1 MALATDEQRLQGIG
15 QLLVLEKLLEKSK
28 AIEYYKLAGQEKI
41 SLLQYLVKN
50 KVLSSEQIALTAAQN
65 FGVPMIDLDCIEV
78 DSIPAT
84 LVNEKLIRRHEMVP
98 LFSRGT
104 NLYLATDDPSKQ
116 SSLKEIQF
124 HTGLNTNSI
133 VVETDKLTR
142 LIDSLLSAKESQGL
156 SDYVDES
163 SGDLEGLEI
172 SADEDERESEMA
184 SSATEDA
191 PIVKFVNKILL
202 EAIKQG
208 TSDIHFEPYEREY
221 RIRYRQ
227 DGILHEVAT
236 PPPSLASRITAR
248 IKVMSN
254 LDISE
259 RRIPQ
264 DGGFKMKI
272 SKTRAIDFRVSTCPT
287 SAGEKVVMRVLDP
300 SAAKLG
306 IEALGFSPIQKNH
319 FMKAIERPQG
329 MILVTGPTG
338 SGKTVSL
345 YTALNILNTKEVNI
359 STAEDPVEIKV
370 PGINQVNIN
379 PKAGLTFS
387 GALRS
392 FLRQDPDIIMVGE
405 IRDFETAEIA
415 VKAAQTG
422 HLVLST
428 LHTNSAA
435 ETLNRLVNM
444 GIPTFNI
451 ASSVTIII
459 AQRLARRLCD
469 HCKALRDDFTNPGL
483 LELGFS
489 EADLVDIKL
498 YKAVGC
504 SQCTNGYRGRVGL
517 YEVMPMSKALGQL
530 VMSGGNSLEILK
542 VAQSEGMLTIF
553 QSGLEKVKCGVTT
566 IEEVNRVTVD

>member
-1 MALATDEQRLQGIG
+1 MVLITDEQRLQGIG

-28 AIEYYKLAGQEKI
+28 AIDYYKSAASEKI
-41 SLLQYLVKN
+41 SLIQYLVKN
-50 KVLSSEQIALTAAQN
+50 NILTAEQIALTAAQN
-65 FGVPMIDLDCIEV
+65 FGVPMIDLNCIDV
-78 DSIPAT
+78 DAIPAN
-84 LVNEKLIRRHEMVP
+84 LVNEKLIRRHSMIP
-98 LFSRGT
+98 LFTRGS

-116 SSLKEIQF
+116 TSLKEIQF
-124 HTGLNTNSI
+124 HTGLNTNAI
-133 VVETDKLTR
+133 VVETDKLSVLIER
-142 LIDSLLSAKESQGL
+142 LLTAKESQGL
-156 SDYVDES
+156 SEYVDDS
-163 SGDLEGLEI
+163 NDLEGLEI
-172 SADEDERESEMA
+172 SADDEEHEGEVST
-184 SSATEDA
+184 SVTDDA

-202 EAIKQG
+202 DAIKQG
-208 TSDIHFEPYEREY
+208 ASDIHFEPYEREY

-236 PPPSLASRITAR
+236 PPVSLSSRITAR
-248 IKVMSN
+248 IKVMSC

-272 SKTRAIDFRVSTCPT
+272 SKARSIDFRVSTCPT
-287 SAGEKVVMRVLDP
+287 SGGEKVVMRILDP
-300 SAAKLG
+300 GAAKLG
-306 IEALGFSPIQKNH
+306 IEALGFSPIQRSH
-319 FMKAIERPQG
+319 FVKAIERPQG

-338 SGKTVSL
+338 SGKTVTL
-345 YTALNILNTKEVNI
+345 YTALNILNTIEVNI

-415 VKAAQTG
+415 IKAAQTG

-459 AQRLARRLCD
+459 AQRLARKLCE
-469 HCKALRDDFTNPGL
+469 HCKVVRDDFTNQGL
-483 LELGFS
+483 LELGFKES
-489 EADLVDIKL
+489 DLQDIKL
-498 YKAVGC
+498 YKSVGC
-504 SQCTNGYRGRVGL
+504 NQCTNGYRGRVGL
-517 YEVMPMSKALGQL
+517 FEVLPMTKTLGQL
-530 VMSGGNSLEILK
+530 IMSGGNSLEILK
-542 VAQSEGMLTIF
+542 LAQSEGMLTIF
-553 QSGLEKVKCGVTT
+553 ESGLEKVRQGITT

>member
-1 MALATDEQRLQGIG
+1 MVLTSDEQRLQGIG
-15 QLLVLEKLLEKSK
+15 QLLVLEKLLEKPK
-28 AIEYYKLAGQEKI
+28 AIEYFKLAASEKI

-50 KVLSSEQIALTAAQN
+50 KILSAAQIAFTVAQS
-65 FGVPMIDLDCIEV
+65 FGVPMIDLNCIDEEN
-78 DSIPAT
+78 IPFA
-84 LVNEKLIRRHEMVP
+84 LVNDKLIRRHTMVP
-98 LFSRGT
+98 LFSRGN

-124 HTGLNTNSI
+124 HTGLSTNAI
-133 VVETDKLTR
+133 VVETDKLMVM
-142 LIDSLLSAKESQGL
+142 IDHLLSAKESEGL
-156 SDYVDES
+156 SEYVDDS
-163 SGDLEGLEI
+163 SDLEGLEI
-172 SADEDERESEMA
+172 SADDEEAEA
-184 SSATEDA
+184 DNGSSVTDDA

-208 TSDIHFEPYEREY
+208 ASDIHFEPYEREY

-227 DGILHEVAT
+227 DGILHEVAN
-236 PPPSLASRITAR
+236 PPASLSARITSR

-259 RRIPQ
+259 RRVPQ
-264 DGGFKMKI
+264 DGGFKMKL
-272 SKTRAIDFRVSTCPT
+272 SKTRSIDFRVSTCPT
-287 SAGEKVVMRVLDP
+287 AAGEKVVMRVLDAG
-300 SAAKLG
+300 AAKLG
-306 IEALGFSPIQKNH
+306 IEALGFNAIQRSQ
-319 FMKAIERPQG
+319 FIKAIERPQG

-338 SGKTVSL
+338 SGKTVTL
-345 YTALNILNTKEVNI
+345 YTALNMLNTTEVNI

-405 IRDFETAEIA
+405 IRDLETAEIA

-451 ASSVTIII
+451 ASSVTIIV
-459 AQRLARRLCD
+459 AQRLARKLCE
-469 HCKALRDDFTNPGL
+469 HCKEARDDVTHQGL
-483 LELGFS
+483 LELGFKES
-489 EADLVDIKL
+489 DLEDLVL

-504 SQCTNGYRGRVGL
+504 SQCTGGYKGRVGL
-517 YEVMPMSKALGQL
+517 YEVMPMSKAIGQL
-530 VMSGGNSLEILK
+530 VMSGGNSLDILK
-542 VAQSEGMLTIF
+542 LAQAEGMYTIF
-553 QSGLEKVKCGVTT
+553 DSGVEKIKEGVTT

>member
-1 MALATDEQRLQGIG
+1 MVLITDEQRLQGIG

-28 AIEYYKLAGQEKI
+28 AIEYYKSAASEKI
-41 SLLQYLVKN
+41 SLIQYLVKN
-50 KVLSSEQIALTAAQN
+50 NILSAEQIALTAAQN
-65 FGVPMIDLDCIEV
+65 FGVPMIDLNCIDVEA
-78 DSIPAT
+78 IPAN
-84 LVNEKLIRRHEMVP
+84 LVNEKLIRRHSMIP
-98 LFSRGT
+98 LFTRGS

-124 HTGLNTNSI
+124 HTGLNTNAI
-133 VVETDKLTR
+133 VVETDKLSVLIER
-142 LIDSLLSAKESQGL
+142 LLTAKESQGL
-156 SDYVDES
+156 SEYVDDS
-163 SGDLEGLEI
+163 NDLEGLEI
-172 SADEDERESEMA
+172 SADDEEHEGEVST
-184 SSATEDA
+184 SVTDDA

-202 EAIKQG
+202 DAIKQG
-208 TSDIHFEPYEREY
+208 ASDIHFEPYEREY

-236 PPPSLASRITAR
+236 PPVSLASRITAR
-248 IKVMSN
+248 IKVMSC

-272 SKTRAIDFRVSTCPT
+272 SKARSIDFRVSTCPT
-287 SAGEKVVMRVLDP
+287 SGGEKVVMRILDP
-300 SAAKLG
+300 GTAKLG
-306 IEALGFSPIQKNH
+306 IEALGFSPIQRSH
-319 FMKAIERPQG
+319 FVKAIERPQG

-338 SGKTVSL
+338 SGKTVTL
-345 YTALNILNTKEVNI
+345 YTALNILNTIEVNI

-415 VKAAQTG
+415 IKAAQTG

-459 AQRLARRLCD
+459 AQRLARKLCE
-469 HCKALRDDFTNPGL
+469 HCKVVRDDFTNQGL
-483 LELGFS
+483 LELGFKES
-489 EADLVDIKL
+489 DLLDIKL
-498 YKAVGC
+498 YKSVGC
-504 SQCTNGYRGRVGL
+504 NQCTNGYRGRVGL
-517 YEVMPMSKALGQL
+517 FEVLPMTKTIGQL
-530 VMSGGNSLEILK
+530 IMSGGNSLEILK
-542 VAQSEGMLTIF
+542 IAQSEGMLTIF
-553 QSGLEKVKCGVTT
+553 ESGLEKVRQGITT

>member
-1 MALATDEQRLQGIG
+1 MVLSTDEQRLQGIG
-15 QLLVLEKLLEKSK
+15 QLLVLEKLLEKPK
-28 AIEYYKLAGQEKI
+28 AIEYYKLAAAEKI
-41 SLLQYLVKN
+41 TLLQYLVKN
-50 KVLSSEQIALTAAQN
+50 KILSSEQIALTAAQS
-65 FGVPMIDLDCIEV
+65 FGVPMLDINCIDTE
-78 DSIPAT
+78 SIPAS
-84 LVNEKLIRRHEMVP
+84 LVNDKLIRRHSMVP
-98 LFSRGT
+98 LFSRG
-104 NLYLATDDPSKQ
+104 NNIYLATDDPSKQ

-124 HTGLNTNSI
+124 HTGLNTHPI
-133 VVETDKLTR
+133 VVETDKLTQ
-142 LIDSLLSAKESQGL
+142 LIEQLLTAKESQGL
-156 SDYVDES
+156 SEYVDDS
-163 SGDLEGLEI
+163 SDLEGLEI
-172 SADEDERESEMA
+172 SADDEDTDSDNI
-184 SSATEDA
+184 SSVSDDA

-208 TSDIHFEPYEREY
+208 ASDIHFEPFEREY

-236 PPPSLASRITAR
+236 PPASLSARITAR

-264 DGGFKMKI
+264 DGGFKMKL

-287 SAGEKVVMRVLDP
+287 AGGEKVVMRVLDAGA
-300 SAAKLG
+300 SKLG
-306 IEALGFSPIQKNH
+306 IEALGFSPIQRSH
-319 FMKAIERPQG
+319 FVKAIERPQG

-345 YTALNILNTKEVNI
+345 YTALNILNTIEVNI

-379 PKAGLTFS
+379 PKTGLTFS
-387 GALRS
+387 SALRS

-459 AQRLARRLCD
+459 AQRLARKLCD
-469 HCKALRDDFTNPGL
+469 QCKVVRDDFTTQGL
-483 LELGFS
+483 IELGFKES
-489 EADLVDIKL
+489 DLENVQL
-498 YKAVGC
+498 FKAVGC

-517 YEVMPMSKALGQL
+517 FEVLPMTKTIGQL
-530 VMSGGNSLEILK
+530 VMTGGNSLDILK
-542 VAQSEGMLTIF
+542 QAQADGMLTIYE
-553 QSGLEKVKCGVTT
+553 SGLEKVKLGITT

>member
-1 MALATDEQRLQGIG
+1 MVLATEEYRLQGIG
-15 QLLVLEKLLEKSK
+15 QLLVLEKLLDKTK
-28 AIEYYKLAGQEKI
+28 AIELHKLAASEKI
-41 SLLQYLVKN
+41 SLLQYIVRN
-50 KVLSSEQIALTAAQN
+50 KILSAEQIALIAAQN
-65 FGVPMIDLDCIEV
+65 FGVPMIDINCIDI
-78 DSIPAT
+78 DSIPMN
-84 LVNEKLIRRHEMVP
+84 LVNEKLIKRHSMVP
-98 LFSRGT
+98 LFTRGA

-116 SSLKEIQF
+116 ASLKEIQF
-124 HTGLNTNSI
+124 HTGLSTHAI
-133 VVETDKLTR
+133 VVETDKLNQ
-142 LIDSLLSAKESQGL
+142 LIDNLLSAKESQGL
-156 SDYVDES
+156 SQYVGDA
-163 SGDLEGLEI
+163 GDLDGLEI
-172 SADEDERESEMA
+172 SVEDEDQDVDSVT
-184 SSATEDA
+184 SVTEDA

-202 EAIKQG
+202 DAIKQG
-208 TSDIHFEPYEREY
+208 ASDIHFEPYEKEY

-236 PPPSLASRITAR
+236 PPVSLASRITAR

-259 RRIPQ
+259 RRVPQ

-272 SKTRAIDFRVSTCPT
+272 SKARAIDFRVSTCPT
-287 SAGEKVVMRVLDP
+287 SGGEKVVMRVLDP

-306 IEALGFSPIQKNH
+306 IEALGFNPFQRAN
-319 FMKAIERPQG
+319 FVKAIERPQG

-338 SGKTVSL
+338 SGKTVTL
-345 YTALNILNTKEVNI
+345 YTALNILNTIEVNI
-359 STAEDPVEIKV
+359 STAEDPIEIKV

-405 IRDFETAEIA
+405 IRDLETAEIA
-415 VKAAQTG
+415 IKAAQTG

-451 ASSVTIII
+451 ASSVTLII
-459 AQRLARRLCD
+459 AQRLARKLCEQ
-469 HCKALRDDFTNPGL
+469 CKILRDDFTNQGL
-483 LELGFS
+483 IELGFN
-489 EADLVDIKL
+489 EADLVDLKL
-498 YKAVGC
+498 YKAMGC
-504 SQCTNGYRGRVGL
+504 DQCTGGYRGRVGL
-517 YEVMPMSKALGQL
+517 FEVLPMTKELGQL
-530 VMSGGNSLEILK
+530 IMSGGNSLEILK
-542 VAQSEGMLTIF
+542 LAQSEGMLTIY
-553 QSGLEKVKCGVTT
+553 QSGIEKVKEGVTT

>member
-1 MALATDEQRLQGIG
+1 MALATEEYRLQGIG
-15 QLLVLEKLLEKSK
+15 QLLVLEKLLDKTK
-28 AIEYYKLAGQEKI
+28 AIELHKLAASEKI
-41 SLLQYLVKN
+41 SLLQYIVKN
-50 KVLSSEQIALTAAQN
+50 KILSAEQIALTAAQN
-65 FGVPMIDLDCIEV
+65 FGVPMLDINCIDV
-78 DSIPAT
+78 GTIPAN
-84 LVNEKLIRRHEMVP
+84 LVNEKLIKRHAMVP

-116 SSLKEIQF
+116 ASLKEIQF
-124 HTGLNTNSI
+124 HTGLNTHAI
-133 VVETDKLTR
+133 VVETDKLSA
-142 LIDSLLSAKESQGL
+142 LIDNLLTAKESQGL
-156 SDYVDES
+156 SEYVED

-172 SADEDERESEMA
+172 SADDEDQDIDT
-184 SSATEDA
+184 ATSVTDDA

-202 EAIKQG
+202 DAIRQG
-208 TSDIHFEPYEREY
+208 ASDIHFEPYEREY

-236 PPPSLASRITAR
+236 PPASLSSRITAR

-272 SKTRAIDFRVSTCPT
+272 SKSRAIDFRVSTCPT
-287 SAGEKVVMRVLDP
+287 SAGEKVVMRVLD
-300 SAAKLG
+300 SGAAKLG
-306 IEALGFSPIQKNH
+306 IEALGFNPVQRTN
-319 FMKAIERPQG
+319 FLKAIQRPQG

-338 SGKTVSL
+338 SGKTVTL
-345 YTALNILNTKEVNI
+345 YTALNILNTIEVNI

-405 IRDFETAEIA
+405 IRDLETAEIA

-451 ASSVTIII
+451 ASSVTLII
-459 AQRLARRLCD
+459 AQRLARKLCNQ
-469 HCKALRDDFTNPGL
+469 CKAVRDDFTNQGL
-483 LELGFS
+483 IELGFK
-489 EADLVDIKL
+489 ETDLVNLKL

-504 SQCTNGYRGRVGL
+504 EQCTSGYRGRVGL
-517 YEVMPMSKALGQL
+517 FEVLPMTKELGQL
-530 VMSGGNSLEILK
+530 IMSGGNSLDILK
-542 VAQSEGMLTIF
+542 LAQSEGMLTIF
-553 QSGLEKVKCGVTT
+553 QSGIEKVKEGITT

>member
-1 MALATDEQRLQGIG
+1 MVATTDEQRLQGIG
-15 QLLVLEKLLEKSK
+15 QLLAQEKLLDKQK
-28 AIEYYKLAGQEKI
+28 AIEYYKLASADKSTLI
-41 SLLQYLVKN
+41 QYLVKN
-50 KVLSSEQIALTAAQN
+50 KIISAEKIAQVAADN
-65 FGVPMIDLDCIEV
+65 FGVPMMDINCIDI
-78 DSIPAT
+78 DSIPSY
-84 LVNEKLIRRHEMVP
+84 LVNEKLIKRHSMIP
-98 LFSRGT
+98 IFTRGN
-104 NLYLATDDPSKQ
+104 NLYLATDDPSKYA
-116 SSLKEIQF
+116 SLKEIQF
-124 HTGLNTNSI
+124 HTGLNTNAI
-133 VVETDKLTR
+133 VVETDKLNN
-142 LIDSLLSAKESQGL
+142 LIEHLLTAKESQGL
-156 SDYVDES
+156 SDYV
-163 SGDLEGLEI
+163 GDAIELEGLEI
-172 SADEDERESEMA
+172 SAEEEQDLETPTAA
-184 SSATEDA
+184 SEDA

-202 EAIKQG
+202 EAIKKG
-208 TSDIHFEPYEREY
+208 ASDIHFEPYDRDY

-236 PPPSLASRITAR
+236 PPVSLSGRITAR

-259 RRIPQ
+259 RRVPQ
-264 DGGFKMKI
+264 DGGFKLKI
-272 SKTRAIDFRVSTCPT
+272 SKGRSIDFRVSTCPT
-287 SAGEKVVMRVLDP
+287 TSGEKVVMRVLDP
-300 SAAKLG
+300 GSAKLG
-306 IEALGFSPIQKNH
+306 IEALGFSEVQKA
-319 FMKAIERPQG
+319 FFAKAIERPQG

-338 SGKTVSL
+338 SGKTVTL
-345 YTALNILNTKEVNI
+345 YTALNILNTSEVNI

-459 AQRLARRLCD
+459 AQRLARKLCN
-469 HCKALRDDFTNPGL
+469 HCKELREDFTEQGL
-483 LELGFS
+483 IELGFKS
-489 EADLVDIKL
+489 SDIKGIEL

-504 SQCTNGYRGRVGL
+504 DQCTHGYKGRVGL
-517 YEVMPMSKALGQL
+517 FEVLPMTKELGQL
-530 VMSGGNSLEILK
+530 IMSGGNSLDILHM
-542 VAQSEGMLTIF
+542 AQAAGMLTIY
-553 QSGLEKVKCGVTT
+553 QSGLKKVKEGVTT

>member
-1 MALATDEQRLQGIG
+1 MALPADEQRLQGIG
-15 QLLVLEKLLEKSK
+15 QLLVLEKLLEKPK
-28 AIEYYKLAGQEKI
+28 ALEYNKNASTEKI
-41 SLLQYLVKN
+41 TLLQYLVKN
-50 KVLSSEQIALTAAQN
+50 KILTAEQIALTAAQN
-65 FGVPMIDLDCIEV
+65 FGVPMIDLDCIDSE
-78 DSIPAT
+78 SIPQN
-84 LVNEKLIRRHEMVP
+84 LVNEKLIRRHAMLP
-98 LFSRGT
+98 LFSRGN

-124 HTGLNTNSI
+124 HTGLNSNAI
-133 VVETDKLTR
+133 VVETDKLTI
-142 LIDSLLSAKESQGL
+142 LIDKLLTAKDSQGL
-156 SDYVDES
+156 SEYVDDS
-163 SGDLEGLEI
+163 NDLEGLEI
-172 SADEDERESEMA
+172 SSDDEEHDAENA
-184 SSATEDA
+184 SVTDDA

-202 EAIKQG
+202 EAIKEG

-227 DGILHEVAT
+227 DGILREVAA
-236 PPPSLASRITAR
+236 PPSSLAARITAR

-264 DGGFKMKI
+264 DGGFKMKL
-272 SKTRAIDFRVSTCPT
+272 SKTRSIDFRVSTCPT
-287 SAGEKVVMRVLDP
+287 TGGEKVVMRVLDP

-306 IEALGFSPIQKNH
+306 IEALGFTPPQQTLFI
-319 FMKAIERPQG
+319 KAIERPQG

-338 SGKTVSL
+338 SGKTVTL
-345 YTALNILNTKEVNI
+345 YTALNMLNTIEVNI

-370 PGINQVNIN
+370 QGINQVNIN
-379 PKAGLTFS
+379 PKTGLTFS

-405 IRDFETAEIA
+405 IRDLETAEIA
-415 VKAAQTG
+415 IKAAQTG

-428 LHTNSAA
+428 LHTNSAS

-451 ASSVTIII
+451 ASSVTLII
-459 AQRLARRLCD
+459 AQRLTRKLCEQ
-469 HCKALRDDFTNPGL
+469 CKVIRDDFTNQGL
-483 LELGFS
+483 LELGFK
-489 EADLVDIKL
+489 ETDLTELKL

-504 SQCTNGYRGRVGL
+504 SQCTNGYRGRVGI
-517 YEVMPMSKALGQL
+517 YEVLPMTKTLGQL
-530 VMSGGNSLEILK
+530 IMSGGNSMDILK
-542 VAQSEGMLTIF
+542 LAQSEGMITIYE
-553 QSGLEKVKCGVTT
+553 SGLEKVKDGVTT

>member
-1 MALATDEQRLQGIG
+1 MIAVDEHRLQGIG
-15 QLLVLEKLLEKSK
+15 HLLVLEKLLDKTK
-28 AIEYYKLAGQEKI
+28 AIEYYKLAAEEKI
-41 SLLQYLVKN
+41 SLLHYLVKN
-50 KVLSSEQIALTAAQN
+50 NILSAEQIALTAAQS
-65 FGVPMIDLDCIEV
+65 FGVPLLDITCIDIDT
-78 DSIPAT
+78 IPVN
-84 LVNEKLIRRHEMVP
+84 LVNEKLIRRHSMVP
-98 LFSRGT
+98 LFTRGN

-116 SSLKEIQF
+116 ASLKEIQF
-124 HTGLNTNSI
+124 HTGLNTSAI
-133 VVETDKLTR
+133 VVETDKLNVF
-142 LIDSLLSAKESQGL
+142 IEQLLSEKENQSFAGL
-156 SDYVDES
+156 GDE
-163 SGDLEGLEI
+163 GNELEGLEI
-172 SADEDERESEMA
+172 SPDDEEHDIEAQPSLAD
-184 SSATEDA
+184 DA

-202 EAIKQG
+202 DAIKQG
-208 TSDIHFEPYEREY
+208 ASDIHFEPYEKDY

-227 DGILHEVAT
+227 DGILREVAT
-236 PPPSLASRITAR
+236 PPHCLSARITAR
-248 IKVMSN
+248 IKVMSK

-272 SKTRAIDFRVSTCPT
+272 SKARSIDFRVSTCPT
-287 SAGEKVVMRVLDP
+287 SGGEKVVMRVLDP
-300 SAAKLG
+300 SSAKLG
-306 IEALGFSPIQKNH
+306 IEALGFSSVQKAH
-319 FMKAIERPQG
+319 FIKAIERPQG

-451 ASSVTIII
+451 ASSVTLII
-459 AQRLARRLCD
+459 AQRLARKLCD
-469 HCKALRDDFTNPGL
+469 NCKELRDDYTNAGL
-483 LELGFS
+483 IELGFNES
-489 EADLVDIKL
+489 DLTDIKL

-504 SQCTNGYRGRVGL
+504 SQCTSGYRGRVGL
-517 YEVMPMSKALGQL
+517 FEVLPMTKSLGQL
-530 VMSGGNSLEILK
+530 IMSGANSLDILK

-553 QSGLEKVKCGVTT
+553 QSGLEKVKIGITT
-566 IEEVNRVTVD
+566 IEEVNRVTVE

>member
-1 MALATDEQRLQGIG
+1 MALATDEHRLQGIG
-15 QLLVLEKLLEKSK
+15 QLLVLENLLDK
-28 AIEYYKLAGQEKI
+28 AKAAAFYKLAAEEKI
-41 SLLQYLVKN
+41 SLLQYLVQN
-50 KVLSSEQIALTAAQN
+50 NILSAEQIALTAAQS
-65 FGVPMIDLDCIEV
+65 FGVPLMDINCIDIE
-78 DSIPAT
+78 SIPVN
-84 LVNEKLIRRHEMVP
+84 LVNEKLIRRHTMLP
-98 LFSRGT
+98 LFSRGN

-116 SSLKEIQF
+116 ASLKEIQF
-124 HTGLNTNSI
+124 HTGLNTNAI
-133 VVETDKLTR
+133 VVETDKLNA
-142 LIDSLLSAKESQGL
+142 LIDHLLSAKENQGL
-156 SDYVDES
+156 ADYGDDN
-163 SGDLEGLEI
+163 DLEGLEI
-172 SADEDERESEMA
+172 SSDDEEPDMESVA
-184 SSATEDA
+184 SVTEDA

-202 EAIKQG
+202 EAIKEG
-208 TSDIHFEPYEREY
+208 ASDIHFEPYEREY
-221 RIRYRQ
+221 RIRYRL

-236 PPPSLASRITAR
+236 PPSSLSSRITAR

-259 RRIPQ
+259 RRTPQ

-272 SKTRAIDFRVSTCPT
+272 SKNRSIDFRVSTCPT
-287 SAGEKVVMRVLDP
+287 TGGEKVVMRILDP
-300 SAAKLG
+300 SSAKLG
-306 IEALGFSPIQKNH
+306 IEALGFSPAQKAL
-319 FMKAIERPQG
+319 FVKAIERPQG

-338 SGKTVSL
+338 SGKTVTL

-379 PKAGLTFS
+379 IKAGLTFS

-405 IRDFETAEIA
+405 IRDLETAEIA

-451 ASSVTIII
+451 VSSVTLII
-459 AQRLARRLCD
+459 AQRLARKLCD
-469 HCKALRDDFTNPGL
+469 SCKAIRDDFTNSGL
-483 LELGFS
+483 IEIGFN
-489 EADLVDIKL
+489 ETDLVDIKL

-504 SQCTNGYRGRVGL
+504 NQCTNGYRGRVGL
-517 YEVMPMSKALGQL
+517 FEVLPMTKALGL
-530 VMSGGNSLEILK
+530 LIMSGGNSLDILK
-542 VAQSEGMLTIF
+542 LAQSEGMLTIF
-553 QSGLEKVKCGVTT
+553 QSGLEKVKEGVTT
-566 IEEVNRVTVD
+566 IEEVNRVTVE

>member
-1 MALATDEQRLQGIG
+1 MTTTTDEQRLQGIG
-15 QLLVLEKLLEKSK
+15 QILVMEKLLEKPK
-28 AIEYYKLAGQEKI
+28 ALEYYKLANTEKTTLI
-41 SLLQYLVKN
+41 QYLVKN
-50 KVLSSEQIALTAAQN
+50 RIITAEKIAYITANN
-65 FGVPMIDLDCIEV
+65 FGVPMLDIHCLDMETL
-78 DSIPAT
+78 PFH
-84 LVNEKLIRRHEMVP
+84 LVNEKLIKRHSMVP
-98 LFSRGT
+98 IFTRGN

-116 SSLKEIQF
+116 ASLKEIQF
-124 HTGLNTNSI
+124 HTGLNTNPI
-133 VVETDKLTR
+133 VVETDKLSA
-142 LIDSLLSAKESQGL
+142 LIENLLTAKESQGL
-156 SDYVDES
+156 SEYVDDAV
-163 SGDLEGLEI
+163 DLEGLEI
-172 SADEDERESEMA
+172 SAEEEQDLDNAA
-184 SSATEDA
+184 SVKDDA

-202 EAIKQG
+202 EAIKKG
-208 TSDIHFEPYEREY
+208 ASDIHFEPYEREY

-236 PPPSLASRITAR
+236 PPASLASRITAR
-248 IKVMSN
+248 IKVMSS

-259 RRIPQ
+259 RRVPQ
-264 DGGFKMKI
+264 DGGFKLKI
-272 SKTRAIDFRVSTCPT
+272 SKNRSIDFRVSTCPT
-287 SAGEKVVMRVLDP
+287 AGGEKVVMRVLDP
-300 SAAKLG
+300 SSAKLG
-306 IEALGFSPIQKNH
+306 IEALGFSPLQKAL
-319 FMKAIERPQG
+319 FVKAIERPQG

-345 YTALNILNTKEVNI
+345 YTALNLLNTSEVNI

-451 ASSVTIII
+451 ASSVTLII
-459 AQRLARRLCD
+459 AQRLARKLCD
-469 HCKALRDDFTNPGL
+469 HCKSLRDDFTTQGL

-489 EADLVDIKL
+489 NTDIEGIRL
-498 YKAVGC
+498 YKSIGC
-504 SQCTNGYRGRVGL
+504 EQCTNGYKGRVGL
-517 YEVMPMSKALGQL
+517 FEVLPMTKELGQL
-530 VMSGGNSLEILK
+530 IMSGGNSLDILK
-542 VAQSEGMLTIF
+542 MAEEGGMLTIY
-553 QSGLEKVKCGVTT
+553 QSGLVKAKEGVTT

>member
-1 MALATDEQRLQGIG
+1 MVLATDEHRLQGIG

-28 AIEYYKLAGQEKI
+28 AVEFYKEAAAEKI
-41 SLLQYLVKN
+41 SLIQYLVKN
-50 KVLSSEQIALTAAQN
+50 KILTAEQIALTAAQN
-65 FGVPMIDLDCIEV
+65 FGVPMIDINCIEV
-78 DSIPAT
+78 ESIPST
-84 LVNEKLIRRHEMVP
+84 LVNEKLIRRHAMVP
-98 LFSRGT
+98 LFSRGS
-104 NLYLATDDPSKQ
+104 NLYLATDDPSKH

-124 HTGLNTNSI
+124 HTGLNSNAI
-133 VVETDKLTR
+133 VVETDKLFL
-142 LIDSLLSAKESQGL
+142 LIDHLLSAKESQGL
-156 SDYVDES
+156 SEYVDDS
-163 SGDLEGLEI
+163 NDLEGLEI
-172 SADEDERESEMA
+172 SADDEEHDGEI
-184 SSATEDA
+184 SSSVTDDA

-208 TSDIHFEPYEREY
+208 ASDIHFEPYEREY

-236 PPPSLASRITAR
+236 PPASLSPRITAR

-272 SKTRAIDFRVSTCPT
+272 SKTRSIDFRVSTCPT
-287 SAGEKVVMRVLDP
+287 TAGEKVVMRVLDP

-306 IEALGFSPIQKNH
+306 IEALGFSAFQRSH
-319 FMKAIERPQG
+319 FVKAIEKPQG

-345 YTALNILNTKEVNI
+345 YTALNILNTSEVNI

-405 IRDFETAEIA
+405 IRDLETAEIA

-459 AQRLARRLCD
+459 AQRLARKLCD
-469 HCKALRDDFTNPGL
+469 HCKALRDDFTPQGL
-483 LELGFS
+483 VELGFK
-489 EADLVDIKL
+489 EADLIDIKL

-504 SQCTNGYRGRVGL
+504 GQCTNGYRGRVGL
-517 YEVMPMSKALGQL
+517 FEVLPMTKTLGQL
-530 VMSGGNSLEILK
+530 IMSGGNSLEILQS
-542 VAQSEGMLTIF
+542 AQAEGMLTIF
-553 QSGLEKVKCGVTT
+553 ESGLVKAKEGITT
-566 IEEVNRVTVD
+566 IEEVTRVTVD

>member
-1 MALATDEQRLQGIG
+1 MAQTTDEHKLQGIG
-15 QLLVLEKLLEKSK
+15 QLLVLEKLLDKSK
-28 AIEYYKLAGQEKI
+28 AVEYYKLAAEEKI
-41 SLLQYLVKN
+41 PLLNYLVKN
-50 KVLSSEQIALTAAQN
+50 NILSSEQIALTAAQS
-65 FGVPMIDLDCIEV
+65 FGVPMMDINCIDI
-78 DSIPAT
+78 DSIPVD
-84 LVNEKLIRRHEMVP
+84 LVNEKLIRRHGMLP
-98 LFSRGT
+98 LFTRGS

-116 SSLKEIQF
+116 ASLKEIQF
-124 HTGLNTNSI
+124 HTGLNTNAI
-133 VVETDKLTR
+133 VVETDKLSIVIER
-142 LIDSLLSAKESQGL
+142 LLSAKESQGL
-156 SDYVDES
+156 TEYVDDS
-163 SGDLEGLEI
+163 SDLEGLEI
-172 SADEDERESEMA
+172 SADDEEHEA
-184 SSATEDA
+184 DVTSSVTDDA

-208 TSDIHFEPYEREY
+208 ASDIHFEPYEKDY

-227 DGILHEVAT
+227 DGILHEVAS
-236 PPPSLASRITAR
+236 PPSSLSSRITAR

-259 RRIPQ
+259 RRVPQ

-272 SKTRAIDFRVSTCPT
+272 SKTRSIDFRVSTCPT

-300 SAAKLG
+300 SSIKLG
-306 IEALGFSPIQKNH
+306 IEALGFSAPQRAH
-319 FMKAIERPQG
+319 FVKAIERPQG

-370 PGINQVNIN
+370 QGINQVSIN
-379 PKAGLTFS
+379 LKAGLTFS
-387 GALRS
+387 GALRA

-405 IRDFETAEIA
+405 IRDLETAEIA
-415 VKAAQTG
+415 IKAAQTG

-459 AQRLARRLCD
+459 AQRLARKLCD
-469 HCKALRDDFTNPGL
+469 SCKVVRDDFTNKGL
-483 LELGFS
+483 LELGFKES
-489 EADLVDIKL
+489 DLTELKL
-498 YKAVGC
+498 YKAKGC
-504 SQCTNGYRGRVGL
+504 SQCTNGYRGRLGL
-517 YEVMPMSKALGQL
+517 FEVLPMTKTLGQL
-530 VMSGGNSLEILK
+530 IMSGGNSLDILK
-542 VAQSEGMLTIF
+542 LAQSEGMLTIYE
-553 QSGLEKVKCGVTT
+553 SGLEKVKLGITS
-566 IEEVNRVTVD
+566 IEEVNRVTVE

>member
-1 MALATDEQRLQGIG
+1 MVLTTDEHRLQGIG
-15 QLLVLEKLLEKSK
+15 QLLVLEKLLEKSE
-28 AIEYYKLAGQEKI
+28 AIEHYKLAAVEKI
-41 SLLQYLVKN
+41 SLIQYLVKN
-50 KVLSSEQIALTAAQN
+50 KILSAEQIALTAAQS
-65 FGVPMIDLDCIEV
+65 FGVPMIDINCIEIE
-78 DSIPAT
+78 SIPAS
-84 LVNEKLIRRHEMVP
+84 LVNEKLIRRHCMVP
-98 LFSRGT
+98 LFSRGN

-116 SSLKEIQF
+116 ASLKEIQF
-124 HTGLNTNSI
+124 HTGLNTNAI
-133 VVETDKLTR
+133 VVETDKLSL
-142 LIDSLLSAKESQGL
+142 LIDNLLTAKESQGL
-156 SDYVDES
+156 SEYMDDS
-163 SGDLEGLEI
+163 NDLEGLEI
-172 SADEDERESEMA
+172 SSDDEEPDGDT
-184 SSATEDA
+184 SSVTDDA

-202 EAIKQG
+202 EAIKSG
-208 TSDIHFEPYEREY
+208 ASDIHFEPYEKDY

-236 PPPSLASRITAR
+236 PPSSLSGRITAR

-259 RRIPQ
+259 RRVPQ

-272 SKTRAIDFRVSTCPT
+272 SKTRSIDFRVSTCPT
-287 SAGEKVVMRVLDP
+287 SGGEKVVMRVLDP
-300 SAAKLG
+300 GAAKLG
-306 IEALGFSPIQKNH
+306 IEALGFSLDQRTH
-319 FMKAIERPQG
+319 FIKAIERPQG

-345 YTALNILNTKEVNI
+345 YTALNMLNTTEVNI

-405 IRDFETAEIA
+405 IRDLETAEIA

-459 AQRLARRLCD
+459 AQRLARKLCD
-469 HCKALRDDFTNPGL
+469 NCKVLRDDFNNKGL
-483 LELGFS
+483 IELGFT
-489 EADLVDIKL
+489 EADVVHIKL

-504 SQCTNGYRGRVGL
+504 SQCTNGYKGRVGL
-517 YEVMPMSKALGQL
+517 YEVLPMTKALGQL
-530 VMSGGNSLEILK
+530 IMEGANSLEILNA
-542 VAQSEGMLTIF
+542 AQAEGMLTIY
-553 QSGLEKVKCGVTT
+553 QSGLEKVKQGITT

>member
-1 MALATDEQRLQGIG
+1 MDKQRLQGIG
-15 QLLVLEKLLEKSK
+15 QVLVMNQLLEQPEAAECCKR
-28 AIEYYKLAGQEKI
+28 AAAEKVP
-41 SLLQYLVKN
+41 LQHYLVTHKI
-50 KVLSSEQIALTAAQN
+50 LTAQQIAVTVAQD
-65 FGVPMIDLDCIEV
+65 FGVPLIDLESVDR
-78 DSIPAT
+78 DSIPIQ
-84 LVNEKLIRRHEMVP
+84 LVNEKLIRRNNMIP
-98 LFSRGT
+98 LFNKGT
-104 NLYLATDDPSKQ
+104 NLYLATDDPSKHA
-116 SSLKEIQF
+116 SLKEIQF
-124 HTGLNTNSI
+124 HTGLNCI
-133 VVETDKLTR
+133 ALVVETDKLSK
-142 LIDSLLSAKESQGL
+142 LIDEMLNAKESQGL
-156 SDYVDES
+156 SDFVDD

-172 SADEDERESEMA
+172 SADDEEHELETT
-184 SSATEDA
+184 SSVTDDA

-208 TSDIHFEPYEREY
+208 ASDIHFEPYERDY

-227 DGILHEVAT
+227 DGILHEVAS
-236 PPPSLASRITAR
+236 PPVSLSSRITAR
-248 IKVMSN
+248 IKVMSH

-264 DGGFKMKI
+264 DGGFKMKL
-272 SKTRAIDFRVSTCPT
+272 SKTRSIDFRVSTCPT
-287 SAGEKVVMRVLDP
+287 TAGEKVVMRVLDP
-300 SAAKLG
+300 NAAKLG
-306 IEALGFSPIQKNH
+306 IDALGFSPIQKAA
-319 FMKAIERPQG
+319 FIKAIERPQG

-379 PKAGLTFS
+379 QKAGLTFS

-405 IRDFETAEIA
+405 IRDLETAEIA
-415 VKAAQTG
+415 IKAAQTG

-459 AQRLARRLCD
+459 AQRLARKLCEQ
-469 HCKALRDDFTNPGL
+469 CKVTRDDFTKQGL
-483 LELGFS
+483 IELGFS
-489 EADLVDIKL
+489 ETELAGINL

-504 SQCTNGYRGRVGL
+504 SQCTHGYRGRIGL
-517 YEVMPMSKALGQL
+517 YELLTMTKEIGQL
-530 VMSGGNSLEILK
+530 IMDGGNSLEILK
-542 VAQSEGMLTIF
+542 VAQANGMLTIY
-553 QSGLEKVKCGVTT
+553 QSGLEKVKIGVTT

>member
-1 MALATDEQRLQGIG
+1 MLID
-15 QLLVLEKLLEKSK
+15 QLL
-28 AIEYYKLAGQEKI
+28 
-41 SLLQYLVKN
+41 
-50 KVLSSEQIALTAAQN
+50 T
-65 FGVPMIDLDCIEV
+65 
-78 DSIPAT
+78 
-84 LVNEKLIRRHEMVP
+84 
-98 LFSRGT
+98 
-104 NLYLATDDPSKQ
+104 
-116 SSLKEIQF
+116 
-124 HTGLNTNSI
+124 
-133 VVETDKLTR
+133 
-142 LIDSLLSAKESQGL
+142 AKESQGL
-156 SDYVDES
+156 SEYVDDS
-163 SGDLEGLEI
+163 NDLEGLKLVLMMK
-172 SADEDERESEMA
+172 SMKRCC
-184 SSATEDA
+184 SSVTDDA

-208 TSDIHFEPYEREY
+208 ASDIHFEPYEREY

-236 PPPSLASRITAR
+236 PPASLSARITAR

-259 RRIPQ
+259 RRVPQ

-272 SKTRAIDFRVSTCPT
+272 SKSRSIDFRVSTCPT
-287 SAGEKVVMRVLDP
+287 SGGEKVVMRILDP
-300 SAAKLG
+300 SSAKLG
-306 IEALGFSPIQKNH
+306 IEALGFSPVQQAH
-319 FMKAIERPQG
+319 FVKAIERPQG

-338 SGKTVSL
+338 SGKTVTL
-345 YTALNILNTKEVNI
+345 YTALNILNTIEVNI

-405 IRDFETAEIA
+405 IRDLETAEIA

-459 AQRLARRLCD
+459 AQRLARKLCE
-469 HCKALRDDFTNPGL
+469 HCKVLRDDFTHQGL
-483 LELGFS
+483 FELGF
-489 EADLVDIKL
+489 
-498 YKAVGC
+498 KA
-504 SQCTNGYRGRVGL
+504 S
-517 YEVMPMSKALGQL
+517 
-530 VMSGGNSLEILK
+530 
-542 VAQSEGMLTIF
+542 
-553 QSGLEKVKCGVTT
+553 
-566 IEEVNRVTVD
+566 

>member
-1 MALATDEQRLQGIG
+1 MLGSGEFKLQGIG
-15 QLLVLEKLLEKSK
+15 QLFVLEKLLEKPK
-28 AIEYYKLAGQEKI
+28 AVEYYKLAAAEKI
-41 SLLQYLVKN
+41 SLVQYLVKN
-50 KVLSSEQIALTAAQN
+50 NILSATQIAHTAAHS
-65 FGVPMIDLDCIEV
+65 FGVPMMDIDCIDLD
-78 DSIPAT
+78 SIPT
-84 LVNEKLIRRHEMVP
+84 SLVNEKLIHRHSMIP
-98 LFSRGT
+98 LFCRGT

-116 SSLKEIQF
+116 ASLKEIQF
-124 HTGLNTNSI
+124 HTGLNTHAI
-133 VVETDKLTR
+133 VVETDKLTA
-142 LIDSLLSAKESQGL
+142 LIEHLLSIKENQGL
-156 SDYVDES
+156 SEYVDDFNDFD
-163 SGDLEGLEI
+163 GVIIND
-172 SADEDERESEMA
+172 DEEPDA
-184 SSATEDA
+184 QVTGSATDDA

-202 EAIKQG
+202 DAIKQG
-208 TSDIHFEPYEREY
+208 TSDIHFEPFEKEY

-236 PPPSLASRITAR
+236 PPASLSARITAR
-248 IKVMSN
+248 IKVMSS

-259 RRIPQ
+259 RRVPQ

-272 SKTRAIDFRVSTCPT
+272 SKTRSIDFRVSTCPT
-287 SAGEKVVMRVLDP
+287 TGGEKVVMRILDP
-300 SAAKLG
+300 GSAKLG
-306 IEALGFSPIQKNH
+306 IEALGFSPRQKEH
-319 FMKAIERPQG
+319 FIRAIERPQG

-345 YTALNILNTKEVNI
+345 YTALNMLNTIEVNI

-370 PGINQVNIN
+370 PGINQVHIN

-405 IRDFETAEIA
+405 IRDLETAEIA
-415 VKAAQTG
+415 IKAAQTG

-451 ASSVTIII
+451 ASSVTLII
-459 AQRLARRLCD
+459 AQRLARKLCD
-469 HCKALRDDFTNPGL
+469 YCKELRDDFTRPGL

-489 EADLVDIKL
+489 EADVASIQL
-498 YKAVGC
+498 YRAVGC
-504 SQCTNGYRGRVGL
+504 TKCTNGYRGRIGL
-517 YEVMPMSKALGQL
+517 FEVLPMTKLLGEL
-530 VMSGGNSLEILK
+530 IMSGGNSLDILK
-542 VAQSEGMLTIF
+542 AAQTEGMITIY
-553 QSGLEKVKCGVTT
+553 QSGLEKAKQGTTT

>member
-1 MALATDEQRLQGIG
+1 MVTATEEHRLQGIG
-15 QLLVLEKLLEKSK
+15 QLLVLEKLLEKEK
-28 AIEYYKLAGQEKI
+28 AIEFTKLATTEKI
-41 SLLQYLVKN
+41 SLVQYLVKN
-50 KVLSSEQIALTAAQN
+50 KILTAEQIALTAAQN
-65 FGVPMIDLDCIEV
+65 FGVPMIDLNAVDT

-84 LVNEKLIRRHEMVP
+84 LVNEKLIRRHLMMP
-98 LFSRGT
+98 LFSHGT
-104 NLYLATDDPSKQ
+104 SLFLATDDPSKQ
-116 SSLKEIQF
+116 ASLKEIQF
-124 HTGLNTNSI
+124 HTGLNTFAI
-133 VVETDKLTR
+133 VVETDKLSA
-142 LIDSLLSAKESQGL
+142 LIEQLLTAKESQGL
-156 SDYVDES
+156 SEYVDD
-163 SGDLEGLEI
+163 GNDLEGLEI
-172 SADEDERESEMA
+172 SAEEDAESESA
-184 SSATEDA
+184 SSVTDDA

-202 EAIKQG
+202 EAIKKG
-208 TSDIHFEPYEREY
+208 ASDIHFEPYEKDY

-236 PPPSLASRITAR
+236 PPVSLSIRITAR

-259 RRIPQ
+259 RRVPQ

-272 SKTRAIDFRVSTCPT
+272 SKTRSIDFRVSTCPT
-287 SAGEKVVMRVLDP
+287 ANGEKVVMRVLDP
-300 SAAKLG
+300 AAAKLG
-306 IEALGFSPIQKNH
+306 IEALGFSPVQREA
-319 FMKAIERPQG
+319 FLKAIERPQG

-345 YTALNILNTKEVNI
+345 YTALNILNTPEVNI

-379 PKAGLTFS
+379 VKTGLTFS

-392 FLRQDPDIIMVGE
+392 FLRQDPDIIMLGE
-405 IRDFETAEIA
+405 IRDLETAEIA

-451 ASSVTIII
+451 ATSVTIII
-459 AQRLARRLCD
+459 AQRLARKLCD
-469 HCKALRDDFTNPGL
+469 NCKGERDDFNKDGL
-483 LELGFS
+483 LQLGFT
-489 EADLVDIKL
+489 EADFLDMKFC
-498 YKAVGC
+498 KAVGC
-504 SQCTNGYRGRVGL
+504 DQCTNGYRGRVGL
-517 YEVMPMSKALGQL
+517 YEVLQMTKELGQMI
-530 VMSGGNSLEILK
+530 MSGANSLEILK
-542 VAQSEGMLTIF
+542 VAQSQGMLTIY
-553 QSGLEKVKCGVTT
+553 QSGLEKIKKGITT